1 MSEPSRPPLGE
12 AVVTS
17 AFPPRDTAP
26 GGYLEPIRAAGAV
39 LWRPRRGGPAGDG
52 DTAASDREVMLVHRP
67 DRGDWSL
74 PKGKLKSGEH
84 TLTAAVREVTE
95 ETGCA
100 PVLGRRLPPQRYLK
114 NGWPKQVEWWAAT
127 PAGASAF
134 TPNDEIDAAEW
145 VGLGAARDRLTYDH
159 DVQVLDNFAL
169 GPARTVPVV
178 VLRHATAGEKGSAAA
193 DDDLLRPLDTAGRAD
208 AVELADVLGAF
219 GPMEVV
225 SSAAARCTETVLPY
239 AMARSATVATGRP
252 YTAGAGADGG
262 FDAEG
267 AREAFAGVL
276 ARRGPTLLCT
286 HGELI
291 GGLLR
296 DALGRLGAAIPQQPG
311 LRKGSFWVI
320 HLDAADGTLAGAERH
335 SARG

>member
-1 MSEPSRPPLGE
+1 MSEPRAPLGE
-12 AVVTS
+12 PVVTS

-39 LWRPRRGGPAGDG
+39 LWRPRQGGPAGDG
-52 DTAASDREVMLVHRP
+52 DTAASDREVLLVHRP
-67 DRGDWSL
+67 DRGDWTL
-74 PKGKLKSGEH
+74 PKGKLKNGEH

-95 ETGCA
+95 ETGCV
-100 PVLGRRLPPQRYLK
+100 PVMGRRLPPQRYLK

-127 PAGASAF
+127 PAGAGMSAF
-134 TPNDEIDAAEW
+134 APNDEIDAAEW
-145 VGLGAARDRLTYDH
+145 VGLGAARDRLTYGH

-178 VLRHATAGEKGSAAA
+178 VLRHATAGEKGGAG
-193 DDDLLRPLDTAGRAD
+193 DDLLRPLDTAGRAD

-219 GPMEVV
+219 GAMAVV

-239 AMARSATVATGRP
+239 AMAHSAAVATGYP
-252 YTAGAGADGG
+252 YTVGAGADGG
-262 FDAEG
+262 FDVEG
-267 AREAFAGVL
+267 AREAFAGL
-276 ARRGPTLLCT
+276 LDRRRPTLLCT
-286 HGELI
+286 HGELV

-320 HLDAADGTLAGAERH
+320 HLDAADGGLAGAERH